1 MMDGE
6 LKQLL
11 RAHSAQEGTGERGGL
26 RDILVGLRRLA
37 GDLRLDFGEAL
48 ATSEAVYEER
58 LLEEFDPCL

>member
-11 RAHSAQEGTGERGGL
+11 RAHRAPEGTGELGGL

-48 ATSEAVYEER
+48 SASEAVCEER
-58 LLEEFDPCL
+58 LLEGFDPCL